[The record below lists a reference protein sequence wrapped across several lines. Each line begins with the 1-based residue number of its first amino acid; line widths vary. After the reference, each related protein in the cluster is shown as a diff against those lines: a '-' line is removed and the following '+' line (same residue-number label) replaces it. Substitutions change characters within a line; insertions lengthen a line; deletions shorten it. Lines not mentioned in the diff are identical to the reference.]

1 VVEKKSTESKLKCL
15 TFFSKNSR
23 YAYYVTVDF
32 PYVLQCYRGETSS
45 TFRDGQQ
52 FQASGNCAANNEG
65 CSPGNIAAGGP
76 PSGGPPGRKRRDVN
90 DPTESWFKELEHLS
104 SLGNISSYSNEI
116 MRKIGSRRRRSVDT
130 LSAAIDDVIAAG
142 DARFTKDIYL
152 KHLSYQC
159 DSCNGARDLNVISI
173 TTRILKISIQT
184 DCTGIIENTCTGVKS
199 VFTLEGEDSS
209 ESLENNENEN
219 TEDEN
224 GGNGSHNPGPLFLT
238 LCVSVFLT
246 Q

>member
-1 VVEKKSTESKLKCL
+1 MINIFCII
-15 TFFSKNSR
+15 SR

-65 CSPGNIAAGGP
+65 CSPGNVAAGGP
-76 PSGGPPGRKRRDVN
+76 AGRPPPGGPPGRKRRDVN

-104 SLGNISSYSNEI
+104 SLGNISAYSNEI
-116 MRKIGSRRRRSVDT
+116 MRKVGSRRRRSVDT

-152 KHLSYQC
+152 KQGFKFAL
-159 DSCNGARDLNVISI
+159 
-173 TTRILKISIQT
+173 RIRFIAK
-184 DCTGIIENTCTGVKS
+184 K
-199 VFTLEGEDSS
+199 S
-209 ESLENNENEN
+209 ESEANSLSRKSGWRAEPF
-219 TEDEN
+219 TI
-224 GGNGSHNPGPLFLT
+224 
-238 LCVSVFLT
+238 
-246 Q
+246 